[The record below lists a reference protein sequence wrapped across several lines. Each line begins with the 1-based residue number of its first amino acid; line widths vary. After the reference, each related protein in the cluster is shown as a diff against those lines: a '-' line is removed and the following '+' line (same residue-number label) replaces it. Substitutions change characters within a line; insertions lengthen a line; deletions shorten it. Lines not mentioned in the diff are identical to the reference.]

1 MHRPLV
7 NSTLQTLLG
16 NTDATEFLD
25 SVYGRR
31 PLHISAPNQHRGRFE
46 SLIHWAELE
55 RLLNMHGCWDDT
67 RLRLV
72 ADGRRLSPEQYCFAR
87 NSADG
92 EARVWRPQPERVM
105 AAMNAGATLVL
116 NGLDGLVPAIS
127 ATANDLEVS
136 LNVRVQSNLYVSRRG
151 QRGLPLHYDVHD
163 VLALQISGQKQWR
176 LYQNQAHP
184 GARVPPER
192 ELRARAGPVNQ
203 TIHLDAGDLLY
214 LPAGVVHE
222 AIADSEHSMHLTLAL
237 KQVTLLDVASLMM
250 KRLAASDDSATPR
263 YDLHL
268 GHDALTRHV
277 ALLAERFSSLAAD
290 PAAIASMLAD
300 IEANRLPRAQY
311 RLGPARPQPG
321 SEASDGG

>member
-1 MHRPLV
+1 MSGTSGLRALD
-7 NSTLQTLLG
+7 TLLDG
-16 NTDATEFLD
+16 FSADRFLTEF
-25 SVYGRR
+25 YGRL
-31 PLHISAPNQHRGRFE
+31 PLHSASANRRRFE
-46 SLIHWAELE
+46 SLIHWPELE
-55 RLLNMHGCWDDT
+55 RLLNMRGCWDDT
-67 RLRLV
+67 RLQLV

-87 NSADG
+87 AGADG
-92 EARVWRPQPERVM
+92 EARAWRPQPERVM

-116 NGLDGLVPAIS
+116 NGLDGLVAAIN
-127 ATANDLEVS
+127 ATAHDLEVS

-176 LYQNQAHP
+176 LYQNRAHP
-184 GARVPPER
+184 GNRVPPER
-192 ELRARAGPVNQ
+192 ELRARAGPVSQ

-222 AIADSEHSMHLTLAL
+222 AMADSDHSMHLTLAL

-250 KRLAASDDSATPR
+250 KQLAASDDSATPR

-268 GHDALTRHV
+268 GHDALTRHA
-277 ALLAERFSSLAAD
+277 ALLAERFSSLATD

-300 IEANRLPRAQY
+300 IKANRLPRGQY
-311 RLGPARPQPG
+311 RLGPVQRPPEA
-321 SEASDGG
+321 EASSD

>member
-1 MHRPLV
+1 MHKPPA
-7 NSTLQTLLG
+7 NTTLQTLLG
-16 NTDATEFLD
+16 NIEATEFLNT
-25 SVYGRR
+25 VYGRR
-31 PLHISAPNQHRGRFE
+31 PLHARAPNQDRGRFE

-55 RLLNMHGCWDDT
+55 RLLNMAGCWDDT

-87 NSADG
+87 TSADG
-92 EARVWRPQPERVM
+92 ETRPWRPQPDRVM

-116 NGLDGLVPAIS
+116 NGLDGLAPAIS
-127 ATANDLEVS
+127 AIAHDLEMA

-176 LYQNQAHP
+176 LYQNPAHP

-192 ELRARAGPVNQ
+192 ELRARAGPVSQ

-222 AIADSEHSMHLTLAL
+222 AIADSDHSMHLTFAL

-250 KRLAASDDSATPR
+250 KQLAASDDSSTPR
-263 YDLHL
+263 YDLHQ
-268 GHDALTRHV
+268 GHEALARHV
-277 ALLAERFSSLAAD
+277 AQLAARFSSLAAD
-290 PAAIASMLAD
+290 PTAIASMLGD
-300 IEANRLPRAQY
+300 IEANRLPRGRY
-311 RLGPARPQPG
+311 RLGPARPRSDP
-321 SEASDGG
+321 EASSD

>member
-1 MHRPLV
+1 MSGTSRQRALDPL
-7 NSTLQTLLG
+7 LEG
-16 NTDATEFLD
+16 FGADRFIAEF
-25 SVYGRR
+25 YGRV
-31 PLHISAPNQHRGRFE
+31 PLHIASANSHRFE
-46 SLIHWAELE
+46 SLIHWPELE
-55 RLLNMHGCWDDT
+55 RLLNMVGCWDDT

-192 ELRARAGPVNQ
+192 ELRARAGPVSQ
-203 TIHLDAGDLLY
+203 TIHLNAGDLLY

-277 ALLAERFSSLAAD
+277 ALLAERFSSLATD

-300 IEANRLPRAQY
+300 IEANRLPRSQY
-311 RLGPARPQPG
+311 RLGPARPLPEP
-321 SEASDGG
+321 EASSD